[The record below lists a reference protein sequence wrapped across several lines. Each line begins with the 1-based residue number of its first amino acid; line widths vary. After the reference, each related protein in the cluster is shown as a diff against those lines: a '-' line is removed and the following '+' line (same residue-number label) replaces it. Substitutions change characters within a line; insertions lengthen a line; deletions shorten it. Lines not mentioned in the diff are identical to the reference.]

1 MSERAG
7 DAGEFKMNTDLLR
20 FAKCTY
26 SQLPEAFSFLDSVP
40 SFLLM
45 LWILMN
51 FSLFLALFSSKNS
64 SGLGSS
70 IDGL

>member
-1 MSERAG
+1 MSEREG

-26 SQLPEAFSFLDSVP
+26 SQLPEAFSLSLLDSVP

-51 FSLFLALFSSKNS
+51 FSPFLALFSS

-70 IDGL
+70 IDRL